1 MKNHELLPDLPGMEH
16 TTLPADVRLAM
27 CRHITRNPYADAKVE
42 FLGRKLPGEYT
53 LGEFMV
59 PCPCCGDLMVTL
71 QELPGLFPSTAL
83 LVETEDGGDD

>member
-27 CRHITRNPYADAKVE
+27 CRHITRNPYADAKVK

-71 QELPGLFPSTAL
+71 RELPGLFPGNTL